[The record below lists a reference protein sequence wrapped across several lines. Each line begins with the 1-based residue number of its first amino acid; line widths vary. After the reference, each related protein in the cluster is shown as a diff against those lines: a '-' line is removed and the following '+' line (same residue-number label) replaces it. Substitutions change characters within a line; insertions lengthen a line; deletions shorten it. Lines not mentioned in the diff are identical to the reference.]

1 MPRWLAT
8 DIAFDVA
15 DRHTDH
21 PIITVSVATPAGDLL
36 VMSEPERQGTTLI
49 LHGVDM
55 HGERTGANS
64 IDAANLMVLA
74 LAAMEQMNVEHL
86 VVAGAPRTS
95 GAGPGHRPRAIRFA
109 RRAGTDAGRQAGGV
123 EDRVGR
129 AYVLV
134 PVVEDAAALT
144 AELATHGVAATVLPD
159 GPADVRA
166 IRRQPGLTQEQ
177 FALRFGLDVAALRNW
192 EAGRRE
198 PDTATRSYLRVIQRA
213 PAQAEDALW
222 AG

>member
-1 MPRWLAT
+1 MSNTSSLQELLARLGPVRGI
-8 DIAFDVA
+8 DHVPSGSPVA
-15 DRHTDH
+15 LALTLGGKLAELK
-21 PIITVSVATPAGDLL
+21 TVS
-36 VMSEPERQGTTLI
+36 
-49 LHGVDM
+49 
-55 HGERTGANS
+55 
-64 IDAANLMVLA
+64 AALA
-74 LAAMEQMNVEHL
+74 LAKRHLPMLRGKRAMEALLE
-86 VVAGAPRTS
+86 T
-95 GAGPGHRPRAIRFA
+95 
-109 RRAGTDAGRQAGGV
+109 
-123 EDRVGR
+123 GR